1 MGVTVKIEEI
11 KELMRK
17 ALALRGI
24 TGEYAEFMI
33 SDYLESELEG
43 HRTHGL
49 SKFLTVDA
57 GLSRRSGEMKLL
69 KQKGCYA
76 QVDGNGELGHIAAL
90 YSTNLAIA
98 AAKEHGVGI
107 TALKNVGRYSRITPY
122 ARKISGEGLV
132 GMITNNGGPACVAP
146 FGGAKAM
153 FGTNPLCFS
162 FPSGRGKPYV
172 FDFAT
177 SQKVWGEVRQAI
189 VENRP
194 LPDNCFIDGEG
205 NFTTDPEKAE
215 AGVPFGGPKGYALC
229 YALEVMTGAFV
240 GAKMGYN
247 ARDEYDLGYLFV
259 AFSPEMF
266 TTLNTFTE
274 EVDALAGDVRGCP
287 PMKPGGQVFVPGEIF
302 GSRPVSQIPS
312 DEAEVEEDVY
322 RRLKIMSVSLEG
334 GYENN
339 KKLN

>member
-1 MGVTVKIEEI
+1 MSVIVKIEEI
-11 KELMRK
+11 KQLMEQ
-17 ALALRGI
+17 ALEIRGI
-24 TGEYAEFMI
+24 KDEYADFMI
-33 SDYLESELEG
+33 DDYLESELEG

-57 GLSRRSGEMKLL
+57 GLSRRNGDMKLL
-69 KQKGCYA
+69 KRKGCYA

-90 YSTNLAIA
+90 YSTNLAIK
-98 AAKEHGVGI
+98 AAKEYGVGI
-107 TALKNVGRYSRITPY
+107 TALSNVGRYSRITPY
-122 ARKISGEGLV
+122 ARKIAEEGLV

-146 FGGAKAM
+146 FGGTQAL

-162 FPSGRGKPYV
+162 FPSGRGKPYI

-194 LPDNCFIDGEG
+194 LPDNCFIDKDG
-205 NFTTDPEKAE
+205 NYTKDPEKAE
-215 AGVPFGGPKGYALC
+215 AGIPFGGPKGYALC
-229 YALEVMTGAFV
+229 YALEIMTGAFV
-240 GAKMGYN
+240 GAKMGKK
-247 ARDEYDLGYLFV
+247 AKDEYDLGYLFL

-266 TTLNTFTE
+266 STLDTFQK
-274 EVDALAGDVRGCP
+274 EVDDLAEDVRKCP
-287 PMKPGGQVFVPGEIF
+287 AMKPGSQVFVPGEIF
-302 GSRPVSQIPS
+302 GTKPVKEIPK
-312 DEAEVEEDVY
+312 EETEIEEDIY
-322 RRLKIMSVSLEG
+322 RRLKLMSVSLEG

>member
-24 TGEYAEFMI
+24 AGEYAEFMI

-57 GLSRRSGEMKLL
+57 GLSRRSGDMKLI

-122 ARKISGEGLV
+122 ARKISKEGLV

-153 FGTNPLCFS
+153 FGTNPS
-162 FPSGRGKPYV
+162 VSPSPAK
-172 FDFAT
+172 
-177 SQKVWGEVRQAI
+177 E
-189 VENRP
+189 ENLIFLILP
-194 LPDNCFIDGEG
+194 LPRR
-205 NFTTDPEKAE
+205 
-215 AGVPFGGPKGYALC
+215 Y
-229 YALEVMTGAFV
+229 
-240 GAKMGYN
+240 GAKSG
-247 ARDEYDLGYLFV
+247 
-259 AFSPEMF
+259 SPLWRTGRF
-266 TTLNTFTE
+266 RITVL
-274 EVDALAGDVRGCP
+274 
-287 PMKPGGQVFVPGEIF
+287 
-302 GSRPVSQIPS
+302 
-312 DEAEVEEDVY
+312 
-322 RRLKIMSVSLEG
+322 
-334 GYENN
+334 
-339 KKLN
+339 

>member
-1 MGVTVKIEEI
+1 
-11 KELMRK
+11 
-17 ALALRGI
+17 
-24 TGEYAEFMI
+24 
-33 SDYLESELEG
+33 
-43 HRTHGL
+43 
-49 SKFLTVDA
+49 
-57 GLSRRSGEMKLL
+57 
-69 KQKGCYA
+69 
-76 QVDGNGELGHIAAL
+76 
-90 YSTNLAIA
+90 
-98 AAKEHGVGI
+98 
-107 TALKNVGRYSRITPY
+107 
-122 ARKISGEGLV
+122 
-132 GMITNNGGPACVAP
+132 
-146 FGGAKAM
+146 M

-266 TTLNTFTE
+266 TTLDTFTE

-287 PMKPGGQVFVPGEIF
+287 PMNRAV
-302 GSRPVSQIPS
+302 RCL
-312 DEAEVEEDVY
+312 Y
-322 RRLKIMSVSLEG
+322 RVKYSGAGR
-334 GYENN
+334 
-339 KKLN
+339 

>member
-76 QVDGNGELGHIAAL
+76 QVDGSGELGHIAAL

-107 TALKNVGRYSRITPY
+107 TALKNV
-122 ARKISGEGLV
+122 V
-132 GMITNNGGPACVAP
+132 
-146 FGGAKAM
+146 
-153 FGTNPLCFS
+153 
-162 FPSGRGKPYV
+162 
-172 FDFAT
+172 
-177 SQKVWGEVRQAI
+177 
-189 VENRP
+189 
-194 LPDNCFIDGEG
+194 
-205 NFTTDPEKAE
+205 
-215 AGVPFGGPKGYALC
+215 
-229 YALEVMTGAFV
+229 
-240 GAKMGYN
+240 
-247 ARDEYDLGYLFV
+247 
-259 AFSPEMF
+259 
-266 TTLNTFTE
+266 
-274 EVDALAGDVRGCP
+274 
-287 PMKPGGQVFVPGEIF
+287 
-302 GSRPVSQIPS
+302 
-312 DEAEVEEDVY
+312 
-322 RRLKIMSVSLEG
+322 
-334 GYENN
+334 
-339 KKLN
+339 

>member
-1 MGVTVKIEEI
+1 MVVTVKIEEI

-76 QVDGNGELGHIAAL
+76 QVDGSGELGHIAAL

-122 ARKISGEGLV
+122 ARKISQEGSC
-132 GMITNNGGPACVAP
+132 GN
-146 FGGAKAM
+146 
-153 FGTNPLCFS
+153 
-162 FPSGRGKPYV
+162 
-172 FDFAT
+172 
-177 SQKVWGEVRQAI
+177 
-189 VENRP
+189 
-194 LPDNCFIDGEG
+194 DN
-205 NFTTDPEKAE
+205 
-215 AGVPFGGPKGYALC
+215 
-229 YALEVMTGAFV
+229 
-240 GAKMGYN
+240 
-247 ARDEYDLGYLFV
+247 
-259 AFSPEMF
+259 
-266 TTLNTFTE
+266 
-274 EVDALAGDVRGCP
+274 
-287 PMKPGGQVFVPGEIF
+287 Q
-302 GSRPVSQIPS
+302 
-312 DEAEVEEDVY
+312 
-322 RRLKIMSVSLEG
+322 
-334 GYENN
+334 
-339 KKLN
+339 